1 MLKEKRSA
9 LIIGGL
15 AFGVCILIV
24 SIYIGNRAKKVA
36 AIRNALTADTKL
48 VQQLFVNR
56 SMANSDEKT
65 LRAYTQGLRIIDMSG
80 CPRDFQLAYLDHI
93 QAWESLARSRASV
106 DVLGPLIELFVL
118 KTIPNIPDNSGEQQ
132 INDEI
137 AKTWDEVERIAL
149 SYGVKVPVN

>member
-137 AKTWDEVERIAL
+137 EKTWDEVERIAL